1 MLNFILILLG
11 LISNP
16 NSDTSN
22 CGNDGTTPGI
32 VQPNPTPPTGGDEGH
47 PVPPRIIGG

>member
-1 MLNFILILLG
+1 MG

-16 NSDTSN
+16 NSNNTSN
-22 CGNDGTTPGI
+22 CGNDGGTPA
-32 VQPNPTPPTGGDEGH
+32 VAQPNPAPPTGGDEGH

>member
-1 MLNFILILLG
+1 MG

-16 NSDTSN
+16 NSNTSN
-22 CGNDGTTPGI
+22 CGGDGSTPSI
-32 VQPNPTPPTGGDEGH
+32 AQPNPTPPTGGDEGH